1 MRARYRL
8 DDLRIDVQRQR
19 VERDGVALELGG
31 LSFRLL
37 HYLLRQG
44 QRVVGFDELIAQVW
58 APALVNEE
66 TVTQRVRLLRQALG
80 DTSRQPRYVRSVRG
94 QGYQLCAP
102 VHDQDDADDADDA
115 EPPVPPPR
123 RPWRGA
129 AIAAGVVIGVGAL
142 CALAWAWHA
151 PSHTTSTPPL
161 LQRAEYYAGIGQ
173 RDDNER
179 AIALYRQRLQQA
191 PDEARTLLGLSRAY
205 SARVCQYGADVRDA
219 ALGQRLATQVLAAQP
234 RLAAAHAALG
244 YAHDCRGDYAS
255 ALVAYERALQ
265 LDPRA
270 DAVRG
275 SAAYLYE
282 RKGQLARALAANLQV
297 RDPARVRFLPIQ
309 VASNLDLL
317 GYVSAAEA
325 RYRDSFQL
333 YPDSAFSNLAWP
345 GFLFAHGRSAEA
357 QAALDEAL
365 RRGTDYAGLWLLQAE
380 LALAQGDPVR
390 ARQASLQALRLR
402 PHSSLAQSVA
412 WTLDAQPRPA
422 PAALRA
428 RAQVLL
434 RGLARGADPMDGLDA
449 ALSLQ
454 LAGDP
459 AAALEAVRLAQA
471 AGYRDAGY
479 LRVSPL
485 LAPLRAQPGFA
496 AVLARN
502 AAAIADERA
511 QVRRAGLLPKDTG
524 AATAAP

>member
-1 MRARYRL
+1 MGERYRL

-80 DTSRQPRYVRSVRG
+80 DASRQPRYLRSVRG
-94 QGYQLCAP
+94 QGYQLCVPVRSDDDGDHAP
-102 VHDQDDADDADDA
+102 TQ
-115 EPPVPPPR
+115 PR
-123 RPWRGA
+123 RRWHGA
-129 AIAAGVVIGVGAL
+129 AVAAVVVLGTGMLA
-142 CALAWAWHA
+142 ALAWSWHA
-151 PSHTTSTPPL
+151 PPQKAQTSPL
-161 LQRAEYYAGIGQ
+161 LQRADYYAGIGQ

-191 PDEARTLLGLSRAY
+191 PDEARALLGLSRAY
-205 SARVCQYGADVRDA
+205 SARVCQYGGDAQFA
-219 ALGQRLATQVLAAQP
+219 ALARRLAAQVIAAQP

-244 YAHDCRGDYAS
+244 YAHDCRGEYAA
-255 ALVAYERALQ
+255 ALAAYERALQ
-265 LDPRA
+265 LDPGA

-282 RKGQLARALAANLQV
+282 RKGRLAQALAANLQV

-309 VASNLDLL
+309 IASNLNLL

-345 GFLFAHGRSAEA
+345 SFLFAHGRNAEA

-365 RRGTDYAGLWLLQAE
+365 GRGTDYAGLYLLQAE
-380 LALAQGDPVR
+380 LALAQGDAAR
-390 ARQASLQALRLR
+390 ARQASLHALRLR
-402 PHSSLAQSVA
+402 PHGSLAQTVA

-422 PAALRA
+422 PALLRA
-428 RAQVLL
+428 RAQDLL
-434 RGLARGADPMDGLDA
+434 QGIAHGADPLDALDA
-449 ALSLQ
+449 ALLLQ

-459 AAALEAVRLAQA
+459 AAALEALRRAQA
-471 AGYRDAGY
+471 AGYRDGAY
-479 LRVSPL
+479 LQASPL
-485 LAPLRAQPGFA
+485 LAPLRAQAGFA
-496 AVLARN
+496 ALLARN
-502 AAAIADERA
+502 QADIAAQRV
-511 QVRRAGLLPKDTG
+511 QVRRAGLLPQETG

>member
-1 MRARYRL
+1 MGERYRL
-8 DDLRIDVQRQR
+8 DDLRIDVARQR

-80 DTSRQPRYVRSVRG
+80 DASRQPRYLRSVRG

-102 VHDQDDADDADDA
+102 VRSDDDGDDGA
-115 EPPVPPPR
+115 PVRSR
-123 RPWRGA
+123 RRWRVA
-129 AIAAGVVIGVGAL
+129 AVAAFVVLGVGAL
-142 CALAWAWHA
+142 AALAWRWHA
-151 PSHTTSTPPL
+151 PPQPVATAPL
-161 LQRAEYYAGIGQ
+161 LQRADYYAGIGQ

-191 PDEARTLLGLSRAY
+191 PDEPRALLGLSRAY
-205 SARVCQYGADVRDA
+205 SARVCQYGGDAQLA
-219 ALGQRLATQVLAAQP
+219 ALAQRLAAQVIAAQP

-244 YAHDCRGDYAS
+244 YAHDCRGEYAA
-255 ALVAYERALQ
+255 ALAAYERALQ
-265 LDPRA
+265 LDPQA

-282 RKGQLARALAANLQV
+282 RKGQLAQALAANLQV

-309 VASNLDLL
+309 IASNLNLL

-345 GFLFAHGRSAEA
+345 SFLFAHGRTAEA

-365 RRGTDYAGLWLLQAE
+365 TRGTDYAGLYLLQAE
-380 LALAQGDPVR
+380 LALAQGDRAR

-402 PHSSLAQSVA
+402 PHGSLAQTVA

-422 PAALRA
+422 APALRA
-428 RAQVLL
+428 RAQDLL
-434 RGLARGADPMDGLDA
+434 RGIAHGADPLDALDA
-449 ALSLQ
+449 ALLLQ
-454 LAGDP
+454 LAGDLP
-459 AAALEAVRLAQA
+459 AALDALRQAQA
-471 AGYRDAGY
+471 AGYRDGAY
-479 LRVSPL
+479 LRASAL
-485 LAPLRAQPGFA
+485 LAPLRTQAGFA
-496 AVLARN
+496 ALLARN
-502 AAAIADERA
+502 QADIAAQRA
-511 QVRRAGLLPKDTG
+511 QVRRAGLLPQETG

>member
-1 MRARYRL
+1 MHERYRL
-8 DDLRIDVQRQR
+8 DDLRIDVARQR

-80 DTSRQPRYVRSVRG
+80 DASRQPRYLRSVRG

-102 VHDQDDADDADDA
+102 VRRDEDGGDRDDAPAS
-115 EPPVPPPR
+115 R
-123 RPWRGA
+123 RPRWRGI
-129 AIAAGVVIGVGAL
+129 AIAAAVVLGVGT
-142 CALAWAWHA
+142 LAWAWHVPPPQA
-151 PSHTTSTPPL
+151 ATAPL
-161 LQRAEYYAGIGQ
+161 LQRAEYYVGIGQ

-179 AIALYRQRLQQA
+179 AIALYRQCLQQA
-191 PDEARTLLGLSRAY
+191 PDEPRALLGLSRAY
-205 SARVCQYGADVRDA
+205 SARVCQYGGDA
-219 ALGQRLATQVLAAQP
+219 QYVALARRLAAQVIAAQP
-234 RLAAAHAALG
+234 QLAAAHAALG
-244 YAHDCRGDYAS
+244 YAHECSGEYAA
-255 ALVAYERALQ
+255 ALAAYERALQ
-265 LDPRA
+265 LDPGA

-282 RKGQLARALAANLQV
+282 RKGQLAWALAANLQV

-309 VASNLDLL
+309 IASNLNLL

-345 GFLFAHGRSAEA
+345 SFLFVHGRTAEA
-357 QAALDEAL
+357 QAALDKAL
-365 RRGTDYAGLWLLQAE
+365 KRGTDYAGLYLLQAE
-380 LALAQGDPVR
+380 LALALGDAAR
-390 ARQASLQALRLR
+390 ARQASLHALRLR
-402 PHSSLAQSVA
+402 PQGSLAQTVA
-412 WTLDAQPRPA
+412 WMLDAQPRPA
-422 PAALRA
+422 APALRA
-428 RAQVLL
+428 RAQELL
-434 RGLARGADPMDGLDA
+434 RSLARGADPLKGLDA
-449 ALSLQ
+449 ALLLQ

-459 AAALEAVRLAQA
+459 AAALDALRRAQA
-471 AGYRDAGY
+471 AGYRDAAY

-485 LAPLRAQPGFA
+485 LAPLRAQAGFA
-496 AVLARN
+496 TLLARN
-502 AAAIADERA
+502 QADIAAQRA
-511 QVRRAGLLPKDTG
+511 QVRRAGLLPQETG